1 MMSLQFELGFIIFR
15 ILKNHFQIQREEF
28 DEGVTCLN
36 ESLNSLAEKLKKHMQ
51 IEKRINSLGITHFH
65 ESSV

>member
-1 MMSLQFELGFIIFR
+1 MNLQFGLGSIILR
-15 ILKNHFQIQREEF
+15 ILKNNFQIQREEF

-51 IEKRINSLGITHFH
+51 IEKRINSLGIANFH
-65 ESSV
+65 DSFV